1 MNDIKRILIDLIS
14 ISNNK
19 KRIELY
25 KKFYNIVQSFAVEPE
40 IDTLDKIYTNLSGLM
55 AHSELSKNEYNG
67 LKLLLQ
73 YLERYGA
80 SENNR

>member
-1 MNDIKRILIDLIS
+1 MNDIKKILIDLIS

-25 KKFYNIVQSFAVEPE
+25 KNFYNIVQDFIVKPE
-40 IDTLDKIYTNLSGLM
+40 TDTLDKIYTNLSGLI

-73 YLERYGA
+73 YLERYDA
-80 SENNR
+80 SENNK

>member
-25 KKFYNIVQSFAVEPE
+25 KNFYNIVQDFTVTPE
-40 IDTLDKIYTNLSGLM
+40 TDILDKIYTNLSGLI

-73 YLERYGA
+73 HLEKYR
-80 SENNR
+80 